1 MRRPFVFKAFDDKRR
16 SRPESE
22 LISNVEDCT
31 ETKLLEITRK
41 TCGVCMLPLFHFDE
55 ETITLCIVSLMTFV
69 HLNANMAA
77 VFIVEIIQSVARQV
91 KNWL

>member
-1 MRRPFVFKAFDDKRR
+1 MFKAFDDKRR

-91 KNWL
+91 KN